1 MRKCKKEIFIMVN
14 LFFSIVAITMSIFIF
29 LKTFSYEFE
38 KCGNIFKEIYLMR
51 LNFLELLMV
60 VITAI
65 LAILSIAVPLMA
77 YNWNRDMKADF
88 EKLKRDMKD
97 DYRNMKESMCED
109 MKKVQEAQNF
119 VSETKK
125 DIQDLNRNIR
135 NDMNSF
141 SYNFLTNEIA
151 DTDFLTKIKCGDLSF
166 LKDISTGEL
175 KRKFKL
181 GKFSEVHVN
190 HLLAMAKN
198 CSCED
203 KKEIIANL
211 KNIRKEAH

>member
-1 MRKCKKEIFIMVN
+1 
-14 LFFSIVAITMSIFIF
+14 
-29 LKTFSYEFE
+29 
-38 KCGNIFKEIYLMR
+38 
-51 LNFLELLMV
+51 MV

-151 DTDFLTKIKCGDLSF
+151 DTDFLTKI
-166 LKDISTGEL
+166 
-175 KRKFKL
+175 
-181 GKFSEVHVN
+181 
-190 HLLAMAKN
+190 
-198 CSCED
+198 
-203 KKEIIANL
+203 
-211 KNIRKEAH
+211 